1 MSRADGPQAKK
12 LTEPLRLR
20 EVATP
25 KASRPALPLAPLCV
39 TPAPRTWDRPRHQE
53 TYHHRPSTPHRR
65 RKERTKGRLPF
76 EVEDEE
82 RTFEA
87 SLEKQTHNL
96 HRRPFNPQMR
106 RKVPEADAQSMRR
119 NVGVV
124 GVAPLSPNRRPF
136 PPPLPAPRPA
146 PPAVPKV
153 LDAHASSSPGGV
165 GAELLHP
172 GTCEPVFFAEAG
184 GKEGFSCGPVPA
196 VRLSA
201 GPMQTR
207 PLPPPSG
214 KWQTRAEPPWTLH
227 GHFFL
232 TSDRRWKRAI
242 TWGLRGAA
250 GQRPSADVPG
260 SLSMQPLL
268 RKGGL
273 G

>member
-1 MSRADGPQAKK
+1 MKNRLTTSTADLSIRRCVEKYQKPTRRACAETLAWWAWLP
-12 LTEPLRLR
+12 
-20 EVATP
+20 
-25 KASRPALPLAPLCV
+25 SRPTAA
-39 TPAPRTWDRPRHQE
+39 
-53 TYHHRPSTPHRR
+53 
-65 RKERTKGRLPF
+65 
-76 EVEDEE
+76 
-82 RTFEA
+82 
-87 SLEKQTHNL
+87 
-96 HRRPFNPQMR
+96 
-106 RKVPEADAQSMRR
+106 
-119 NVGVV
+119 
-124 GVAPLSPNRRPF
+124 LSPPS
-136 PPPLPAPRPA
+136 LPAPRPA

-260 SLSMQPLL
+260 SLSMQSLL